1 MCGTPSVSER
11 SCAAIS
17 AGRAV
22 FGYWLLTD
30 FIEED
35 GVLPVHDDLSEK
47 GGAEAEGR
55 EDKNDGFL
63 HEIRV

>member
-1 MCGTPSVSER
+1 MDIGVVQDSEGSDFR
-11 SCAAIS
+11 
-17 AGRAV
+17 
-22 FGYWLLTD
+22 FGGDVARLTD

-47 GGAEAEGR
+47 GGSEAEGR